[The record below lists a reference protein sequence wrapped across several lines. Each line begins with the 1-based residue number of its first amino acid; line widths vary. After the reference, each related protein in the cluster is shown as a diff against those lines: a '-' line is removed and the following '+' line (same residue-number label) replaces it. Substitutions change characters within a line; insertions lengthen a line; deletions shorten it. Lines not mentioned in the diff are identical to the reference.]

1 MKIAVVGLWH
11 LGTVTAAGLAAA
23 GHDVVAI
30 DEAEVVEGIAQ
41 GRLPVDEPGLAELI
55 AAERAAGRLTFA
67 ASAAAATGAEL
78 VWICYDTP
86 IDDDDRP
93 DVASVLERASAF
105 LAAFEGDAVVAV
117 SSQLPVGSIAELER
131 RAGSARFRFASI
143 PENLRLGSAIA
154 YFRAPDRFVAG
165 VRDSEARAT
174 IERAIGTFAPS
185 IVWVSV
191 ESAEVTKHAI
201 NAFLATSVA
210 FANELASV
218 CERVGAD
225 AREVERGLKSD
236 ARIGPSAYVRAGE
249 AFAGGTLARDLS
261 FLAMLGDR
269 EQLALEQIRATAAS
283 NERHRRWTAE
293 RVAEAT
299 RGIAAPRAAI
309 LGLVYKPG
317 TDTLRASTAVAL
329 ARALRD
335 GGVAVSAYD
344 PAIAAGDTRLASI
357 ATVVGSAAEA
367 LDGADVAVIAT
378 AWPAF
383 REIDVA
389 LFEGMRHPVV
399 VDPARFLE
407 DRLAG
412 AHAVRYVGFGRSP
425 HAVTAR

>member
-30 DEAEVVEGIAQ
+30 DDAAVVEAIAA

-67 ASAAAATGAEL
+67 AAAAAATGAEL

-86 IDDDDRP
+86 VDDDDRP
-93 DVASVLERASAF
+93 DVASVIERASAF
-105 LAAFEGDAVVAV
+105 LAAFDGAAVVAV

-131 RAGSARFRFASI
+131 RAGSARFCFASI

-154 YFRAPDRFVAG
+154 YFRAPDRFVVG
-165 VRDSEARAT
+165 VRDARARAT
-174 IERAIGTFAPS
+174 IERAIGSFAPS

-236 ARIGPSAYVRAGE
+236 VRIGPKAYLRAGE

-261 FLAMLGDR
+261 FLATLGDR

-317 TDTLRASTAVAL
+317 TNTLRASTAVAL

-335 GGVAVSAYD
+335 GGAAVSAYD
-344 PAIAAGDTRLASI
+344 PAIAAGDARLGSI
-357 ATVVGSAAEA
+357 ATVVASAAEA

-389 LFEGMRHPVV
+389 LFERMRHPVV

-407 DRLAG
+407 DRLAD

-425 HAVTAR
+425 HAVTR

>member
-1 MKIAVVGLWH
+1 VKIAVVGLWH

-30 DEAEVVEGIAQ
+30 DDAAVVEAIAA

-67 ASAAAATGAEL
+67 AAAAAATGAEL

-86 IDDDDRP
+86 VDDDDRP
-93 DVASVLERASAF
+93 DVASVIERASAF
-105 LAAFEGDAVVAV
+105 LAAFDGAAVVAV

-131 RAGSARFRFASI
+131 RAGSARFCFASI

-154 YFRAPDRFVAG
+154 YFRAPDRFVVG
-165 VRDSEARAT
+165 VRDARARAT
-174 IERAIGTFAPS
+174 IERAIGSFAPS

-236 ARIGPSAYVRAGE
+236 VRIGPKAYLRAGE

-261 FLAMLGDR
+261 FLATLGDR

-317 TDTLRASTAVAL
+317 TNTLRASTAVAL

-335 GGVAVSAYD
+335 GGAAVSAYD
-344 PAIAAGDTRLASI
+344 PAIAAGDARLGSI
-357 ATVVGSAAEA
+357 ATVVASAAEA

-389 LFEGMRHPVV
+389 LFERMRHPVV

-407 DRLAG
+407 DRLAD

-425 HAVTAR
+425 HAVTR

>member
-1 MKIAVVGLWH
+1 VKIAVVGLWH

-30 DEAEVVEGIAQ
+30 DDAAIVEEIAHL
-41 GRLPVDEPGLAELI
+41 RLPVDEPGLAELI

-67 ASAAAATGAEL
+67 AHPSAASGAEL

-86 IDDDDRP
+86 VDDDDRP
-93 DVASVLERASAF
+93 DVASVIERASAF
-105 LAAFEGDAVVAV
+105 LAAFDGAAVVAV

-131 RAGSARFRFASI
+131 RAGSARFCFASI

-154 YFRAPDRFVAG
+154 YFRAPDRFVVG
-165 VRDSEARAT
+165 VRDARARAT
-174 IERAIGTFAPS
+174 IERAIGSFAPS

-236 ARIGPSAYVRAGE
+236 VRIGPKAYLRAGE

-261 FLAMLGDR
+261 FLATLGDR

-317 TDTLRASTAVAL
+317 TNTLRASTAVAL

-335 GGVAVSAYD
+335 GGAAVSAYD
-344 PAIAAGDTRLASI
+344 PAIAAGDARLGSI
-357 ATVVGSAAEA
+357 ATVVASAAEA

-389 LFEGMRHPVV
+389 LFERMRHPVV

-407 DRLAG
+407 DRLAD

-425 HAVTAR
+425 HAVTR

>member
-11 LGTVTAAGLAAA
+11 LGTVTAAALAAE

-30 DEAEVVEGIAQ
+30 DDAPVIEGIAA
-41 GRLPVDEPGLAELI
+41 GRLPVDEPGLADLI
-55 AAERAAGRLTFA
+55 EAERGAGRLAFSA
-67 ASAAAATGAEL
+67 DPAAAAGAEL
-78 VWICYDTP
+78 IWLCYDTP
-86 IDDDDRP
+86 VDDDDRA
-93 DVASVLERASAF
+93 DVASVLDRATRFLNAF
-105 LAAFEGDAVVAV
+105 PGEAVVAV
-117 SSQLPVGSIAELER
+117 SSQLPVGSVAELER
-131 RAGSARFRFASI
+131 RAGSGRFRFVSI

-154 YFRAPDRFVAG
+154 YFRSPDRFVVG
-165 VRDSEARAT
+165 VRDDRARAT

-185 IVWVSV
+185 IVWMSV

-210 FANELASV
+210 FANEVASV

-225 AREVERGLKSD
+225 SREVERGLKSD
-236 ARIGPSAYVRAGE
+236 VRVGPKAYVRAGE

-261 FLAMLGDR
+261 FLATLGDR
-269 EQLALEQIRATAAS
+269 EQLALEQLRATAAS
-283 NERHRRWTAE
+283 NARHREWTAA
-293 RVAEAT
+293 RVADAT
-299 RGIAAPRAAI
+299 RGLAAPRAAV

-329 ARALRD
+329 ARRLHEL
-335 GGVAVSAYD
+335 GTEVVAYD
-344 PAIAAGDTRLASI
+344 PMVPTGDARLAPI
-357 ATVVGSAAEA
+357 ARTVGSADAA

-383 REIDVA
+383 RDLPVT
-389 LFEGMRHPVV
+389 LFERMRRPVV

-412 AHAVRYVGFGRSP
+412 VHGVRYLGFGRSP
-425 HAVTAR
+425 AAVDA

>member
-30 DEAEVVEGIAQ
+30 DDAAIVEEIAHL
-41 GRLPVDEPGLAELI
+41 RLPVDEPGLAELI

-67 ASAAAATGAEL
+67 AHPSAASGAEL

-86 IDDDDRP
+86 VDDDDRP
-93 DVASVLERASAF
+93 DVASVIERASAF
-105 LAAFEGDAVVAV
+105 LAAFDGAAVVAV

-131 RAGSARFRFASI
+131 RAGSARFCFASI

-154 YFRAPDRFVAG
+154 YFRAPDRFVVG
-165 VRDSEARAT
+165 VRDARARAT
-174 IERAIGTFAPS
+174 IERAIGSFAPS

-236 ARIGPSAYVRAGE
+236 VRIGPKAYLRAGE

-261 FLAMLGDR
+261 FLATLGDR

-317 TDTLRASTAVAL
+317 TNTLRASTAVAL

-335 GGVAVSAYD
+335 GGAAVSAYD
-344 PAIAAGDTRLASI
+344 PAIAAGDARLGSI
-357 ATVVGSAAEA
+357 ATVVASAAEA

-389 LFEGMRHPVV
+389 LFERMRHPVV

-407 DRLAG
+407 DRLAD

-425 HAVTAR
+425 HAVTR